1 MAISPPGWC
10 RGAIPTKTGWR
21 DPNTNELL
29 KSMSISQAQIDEF
42 FGLPT
47 EPEVEMLTE
56 APSAKSMWD
65 MSKRELEDLGRQHG
79 IELDR
84 RQNKTALIEELE
96 EAGIEV

>member
-1 MAISPPGWC
+1 MAISPPSWC
-10 RGAIPTKTGWR
+10 RGAVPTSNGWK

-29 KSMSISQAQIDEF
+29 KSQRFTQAQIDEF
-42 FGLPT
+42 HGIPS
-47 EPEVEMLTE
+47 EVEMLTE

-84 RQNKTALIEELE
+84 RQAKQSLVFELQ

>member
-1 MAISPPGWC
+1 MAISPPSWC
-10 RGAIPTKTGWR
+10 RGAIPTPNGWR

-29 KSMSISQAQIDEF
+29 KSQSISDAQINEYN
-42 FGLPT
+42 GIPS

-84 RQNKTALIEELE
+84 RQNKGTLIEELE

>member
-10 RGAIPTKTGWR
+10 RGAIPTPNGWKH
-21 DPNTNELL
+21 PNTNELL
-29 KSMSISQAQIDEF
+29 KSMSITQDQIDEYM
-42 FGLPT
+42 GVPST
-47 EPEVEMLTE
+47 PEVEMLTE

-84 RQNKTALIEELE
+84 RQAKQSLVFELE